1 MLTFHFYKIAGQWL
15 LDDPDY
21 LEAGGDPAF
30 LEMVGGMNDLLEFVA
45 KDRSAV
51 KLVADLEPFEDAEE
65 MVLIESSGGNSG
77 GYYRLQ
83 SLKGQGVE
91 LEFWANELI
100 YYYFN
105 QLPPKIYTSF
115 N

>member
-1 MLTFHFYKIAGQWL
+1 MLTFHFYKIASQWL

-30 LEMVGGMNDLLEFVA
+30 LELVGGMNDLLELVA
-45 KDRSAV
+45 KDSSAV
-51 KLVADLEPFEDAEE
+51 KLFADLEPFEDAEE
-65 MVLIESSGGNSG
+65 MVLIESSGGDSG

-83 SLKGQGVE
+83 SLKGQVVE

-105 QLPPKIYTSF
+105 QLPPKIYASF